1 LTNEVRLLGFLAVAK
16 KQISIKTNLWVGDF
30 MLKSDGKHAKN
41 HQKYFTKKKEDA
53 KTSLIPKQNFT
64 ITP

>member
-1 LTNEVRLLGFLAVAK
+1 LAVAK

>member
-1 LTNEVRLLGFLAVAK
+1 
-16 KQISIKTNLWVGDF
+16 